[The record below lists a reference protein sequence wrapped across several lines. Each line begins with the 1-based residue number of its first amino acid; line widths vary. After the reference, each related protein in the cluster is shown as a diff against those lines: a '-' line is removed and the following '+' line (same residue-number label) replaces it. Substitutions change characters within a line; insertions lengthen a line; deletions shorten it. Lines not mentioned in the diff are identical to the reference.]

1 MEASTVKKWIVFFAG
16 ILCAILI
23 ADACSTYVANAA
35 GITGPI
41 RLVVT
46 FILYAG
52 IFFAVLYAMEII
64 FKISFFG
71 FRNT

>member
-1 MEASTVKKWIVFFAG
+1 MEISSVKKWIVFFAG

-23 ADACSTYVANAA
+23 ADACSNYIANAA
-35 GITGPI
+35 GITGPT

-52 IFFAVLYAMEII
+52 IFFTVLYALEKAFSID
-64 FKISFFG
+64 FFG
-71 FRNT
+71 FRHP

>member
-1 MEASTVKKWIVFFAG
+1 MEMSSIKKWIVFFAG

-35 GITGPI
+35 GIAGPT
-41 RLVVT
+41 RLIVS

-52 IFFAVLYAMEII
+52 IFFAILYALEKMFSIE
-64 FKISFFG
+64 FFG
-71 FRNT
+71 FRNR